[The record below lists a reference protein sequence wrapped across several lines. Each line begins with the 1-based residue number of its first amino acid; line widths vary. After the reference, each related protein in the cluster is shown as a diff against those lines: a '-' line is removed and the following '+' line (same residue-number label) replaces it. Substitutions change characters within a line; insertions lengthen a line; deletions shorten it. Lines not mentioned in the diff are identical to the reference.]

1 MLKNWMGIFFYIG
14 RASGQ
19 VCVMSFG
26 NIFQNVCNLQERR
39 SLLMMTFK
47 ICTREWGVGGTWG
60 TEDSAVNNKDYLT
73 LNIRDT
79 KLDTRKVLNRERI
92 KRTVRSSLQWRAWP
106 RNTAPM
112 LPRSG
117 VMARRGASGDQCAV
131 PDTMSSSTEP
141 YCALAAPPPAH
152 SPQHSGLVWS
162 ESEERAGGD
171 IPEPA
176 EQWEMF
182 SREPE
187 FKLKVVTSQTQTR
200 IDWKK

>member
-1 MLKNWMGIFFYIG
+1 MD
-14 RASGQ
+14 S
-19 VCVMSFG
+19 VMSFG
-26 NIFQNVCNLQERR
+26 NRFQNVCNLHQ
-39 SLLMMTFK
+39 F
-47 ICTREWGVGGTWG
+47 TRKAFTRDDDTQNLHTRVRGGWDWG
-60 TEDSAVNNKDYLT
+60 TEDSAVHNKDYST

-92 KRTVRSSLQWRAWP
+92 KRTVWSSLQWRAWP